1 MPELEPLLREG
12 WPTAAA
18 CLLGAIA
25 MLAGLRSALHR
36 TELALRD
43 KLVVVLAAGGLA
55 TAGIGP
61 QLVSDPGRLASHA
74 ADAASAHPLALAGA
88 VFVGA
93 LAFVA
98 VVLVWWVRYWV
109 RTMLRLAML
118 CGFLVLVAGWCV
130 ARFLLVGWLDG
141 WTGTALGE
149 EGWRAVFDGAGVTTL
164 VLGVMFLLRARP
176 PREKDA

>member
-55 TAGIGP
+55 TAGIGS

-74 ADAASAHPLALAGA
+74 ADAAADHPLALAGV
-88 VFVGA
+88 VFAAA

-98 VVLVWWVRYWV
+98 AVLVWWIRYWV
-109 RTMLRLAML
+109 RTMVRLAML
-118 CGFLVLVAGWCV
+118 AGFLGLVGAWVL
-130 ARFLLVGWLDG
+130 ARFFLVGFLDG
-141 WTGTALGE
+141 WTGTSLGE
-149 EGWRAVFDGAGVTTL
+149 AGWRAVFDGAGVTTI
-164 VLGVMFLLRARP
+164 VLGVLFLLRARP
-176 PREKDA
+176 PREKEA

>member
-55 TAGIGP
+55 TAGIGS
-61 QLVSDPGRLASHA
+61 QLVSDPGRLVSHA
-74 ADAASAHPLALAGA
+74 ADAASDHPLALAGA

-93 LAFVA
+93 LVFV
-98 VVLVWWVRYWV
+98 VSLLVWWVRYWV
-109 RTMLRLAML
+109 RTMMRLAML
-118 CGFLVLVAGWCV
+118 GGFLALVVLWCV
-130 ARFLLVGWLDG
+130 ARFLLVGWLDA
-141 WTGTALGE
+141 WTGASLGE
-149 EGWRAVFDGAGVTTL
+149 PGWRAVFDGAGIATI
-164 VLGVMFLLRARP
+164 VLGVLFLLRSRP
-176 PREKDA
+176 PREKQA